1 MSEVS
6 FVATRRNG
14 RALCFGG
21 FFYHINKTVD
31 ERSYWK
37 CRTKGCKATLV
48 TINDV
53 INSSSGQ
60 HQHQP
65 EESRV
70 EGFADNSPALK
81 NGPKTASNLKQ
92 VVSFSRP
99 NICIKKQRN
108 NEFSNNSLSN
118 KKLKPN
124 NNNNNNNRNM
134 SHNYQKFET
143 NDNDNSED
151 NAYPLITAHLNG
163 EDLMDSFVNHLN
175 VEIEVDESGK
185 VKLEDIDDNY
195 DGTEDTEELF
205 AESSTMN
212 GLQLMPNIDIK
223 PNNIYF
229 TNSYSNIEHFDIE
242 MNNLFEVVR
251 QSGFNS
257 LDIEQISKDWN
268 FWKKRYLEL
277 KRARNRAKHST
288 SSGPNDYESLRLQL
302 EIALNAKNNAENELK
317 RVRNTLKESQNN
329 VSALRSV
336 LKKNFVNG
344 SNNQCISLIHEI
356 NDLKRKVSAQVDSH
370 QSNLNEVKRLL
381 CLDDNDLR
389 AEFDQLAQERD
400 DALKDNCELR
410 QEIIILRSQLSSSF
424 SDKTV

>member
-60 HQHQP
+60 HHHKP
-65 EESRV
+65 EDSRV
-70 EGFADNSPALK
+70 EGLPETSPAMK
-81 NGPKTASNLKQ
+81 NAAKAGHQLTKQ
-92 VVSFSRP
+92 MVP
-99 NICIKKQRN
+99 QTICVRKQPN
-108 NEFSNNSLSN
+108 NEISNNFLNSN
-118 KKLKPN
+118 KKFKS
-124 NNNNNNNRNM
+124 NNNNNRNPV
-134 SHNYQKFET
+134 HNYVKCET
-143 NDNDNSED
+143 TEEDNSEED
-151 NAYPLITAHLNG
+151 EYSLITAHING

-175 VEIEVDESGK
+175 VQIEVDETGK
-185 VKLEDIDDNY
+185 VKIEDNEEIEDNY
-195 DGTEDTEELF
+195 QNCNEEEELF
-205 AESSTMN
+205 AESSVPNSSQM
-212 GLQLMPNIDIK
+212 MPNIDIK

-229 TNSYSNIEHFDIE
+229 TNSYTNIEHFDIE

-268 FWKKRYLEL
+268 LWKKRYLEL
-277 KRARNRAKHST
+277 KRARNRAKLSGT
-288 SSGPNDYESLRLQL
+288 TGPNDYESLKLQL
-302 EIALNAKNNAENELK
+302 EIALNAKNNAEKELK
-317 RVRNTLKESQNN
+317 RVQNNLKESQNN
-329 VSALRSV
+329 VLALRSV
-336 LKKNFVNG
+336 LRRNLMNG
-344 SNNQCISLIHEI
+344 SNNQCIALINEI

-381 CLDDNDLR
+381 SLDDNDLR

-400 DALKDNCELR
+400 DALKDNFELR

-424 SDKTV
+424 GDKPQ